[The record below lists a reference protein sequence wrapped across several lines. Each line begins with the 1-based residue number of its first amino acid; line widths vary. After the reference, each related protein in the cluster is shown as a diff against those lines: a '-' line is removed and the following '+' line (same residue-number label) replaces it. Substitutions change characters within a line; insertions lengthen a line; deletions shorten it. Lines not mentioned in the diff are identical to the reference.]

1 MMLTIRRVNISNAN
15 VFGLSEDL
23 GLEGVQ
29 YNVALVIF
37 FVPVSSPS
45 DHGCKKDANNFASM
59 YVNLSHTLAGSYFI
73 SDAYFFRCYSK
84 FRQMF

>member
-1 MMLTIRRVNISNAN
+1 MRQNDADDSH

-23 GLEGVQ
+23 GLKGVQ

-45 DHGCKKDANNFASM
+45 DHGRKKYANNFASM
-59 YVNLSHTLAGSYFI
+59 YVNLRHTPAGSYFI

-84 FRQMF
+84 SRQTC